1 MPDSPV
7 KGQPAPAFALPD
19 AHGTIVSLEQFRGR
33 NVVVYFYPKDMTS
46 GCTREA
52 VEFSALKNDF
62 DQAETEIIGIS
73 ADSPSRHATF
83 IEKHELKVRLL
94 ADEERQAIEAYG
106 VWVEKKMY
114 GRTYMG
120 IERATFLIDRN
131 GRIAEVWRKVRLKGH
146 VEAVLKSAVELSGK
160 N

>member
-7 KGQPAPAFALPD
+7 TGQPAPAFSLPD
-19 AHGTIVSLEQFRGR
+19 AHGTPVSLDMFRGK

-52 VEFSALKNDF
+52 VEFTALKADF
-62 DQAETEIIGIS
+62 EQAETEIIGIS

-83 IEKHELKVRLL
+83 REKHDLDILL
-94 ADEERQAIEAYG
+94 LSDEAHKAIEAYG

-120 IERATFLIDRN
+120 IERATFLIDRS
-131 GRIAEVWRKVRLKGH
+131 GLITQVWRKVRLKGH
-146 VEAVLKSAVELSGK
+146 VEAVLKSAMELSGK
-160 N
+160 T